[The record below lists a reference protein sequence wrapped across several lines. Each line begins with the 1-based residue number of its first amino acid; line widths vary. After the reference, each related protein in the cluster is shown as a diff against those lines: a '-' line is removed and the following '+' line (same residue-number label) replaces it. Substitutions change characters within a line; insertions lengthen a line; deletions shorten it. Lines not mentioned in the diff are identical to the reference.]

1 MIDIRIPKMGTSTVE
16 VDVTNVMVTP
26 GQHVSVGEPLV
37 ALESEKVSI
46 DLEAEWAGTVVEVM
60 VAAGN
65 TYRVGDVV
73 CRLDQEEEETA

>member
-16 VDVTNVMVTP
+16 VDVTNVMVKP
-26 GQHVSVGEPLV
+26 GQHVSVGDPLV

-73 CRLDQEEEETA
+73 CRLDDEEEETA